1 MIGHTLSFST
11 DNDFIRLQ
19 LISSELS
26 EMLKREGK
34 RVYVRDVQLES
45 LLDDVIDKINQY
57 IDYEPS
63 DEEMGGEP
71 PMSASEIHSAAW
83 KQHQELHS

>member
-19 LISSELS
+19 LISSELT

-34 RVYVRDVQLES
+34 RVSVRDVQLES

>member
-19 LISSELS
+19 LISSELT
-26 EMLKREGK
+26 EMLKREEK
-34 RVYVRDVQLES
+34 RVSARDVQLES

>member
-19 LISSELS
+19 LISSELT
-26 EMLKREGK
+26 EMLKREEK
-34 RVYVRDVQLES
+34 RVSARDVQLEL